1 MHSRKEKPLIP
12 SLVLDKHTYLAPQG
26 GNAQLSRVGEVAQT
40 WSGSPLEAGGR
51 GVGVAGRQHSF
62 VAAAEQKPSLQ
73 AGLQPSQTH

>member
-12 SLVLDKHTYLAPQG
+12 SLVLDKHTYLMPQG

-40 WSGSPLEAGGR
+40 WSGAPLEGGGGGAGQ
-51 GVGVAGRQHSF
+51 QHSF